1 MSGSARGTRKVVIG
15 TVVSNRMQKTITVD
29 AQRQVRNVRY
39 GKYVRRATR
48 LYAHDEK
55 GEARVGDS
63 VEVVETRPLSKT
75 KRWRLVRVV
84 ARAVGGGEEV
94 PGGVQAK

>member
-1 MSGSARGTRKVVIG
+1 MSGSARGNRKVVTG
-15 TVVSNRMQKTITVD
+15 QVVSDKMQKTITVE
-29 AQRQVRNVRY
+29 AQRQVRAARY
-39 GKYVRRATR
+39 GKYVRRTTR

-84 ARAVGGGEEV
+84 TRAVGGVGAVAGEAQ
-94 PGGVQAK
+94 GQ